1 MGAANDIITLIRSRQ
16 NVEEFQQL
24 NWKGSFDDYLELVMS
39 EPRVTRTAFQRIY
52 DMIVSHGVEEYT
64 EH

>member
-1 MGAANDIITLIRSRQ
+1 MGAANDIIGLIQSRQ

-24 NWKGSFDDYLELVMS
+24 NWKGTFDQYLDLVIQN
-39 EPRVTRTAFQRIY
+39 PRVTRTASQRVY
-52 DMIVSHGVEEYT
+52 DMILSHGVEEYS